1 MICKWCGAQL
11 APGKR
16 QCGRCGNEVSP
27 LSDCGGFYDLVPQAA
42 PEIPVAEVA
51 PPKAKANA
59 FLVVLCLLLA
69 AALVVS
75 ILSCASARA
84 ENRELTEELEE
95 MEERLEERDEEEL
108 PNIPT
113 KDQPA
118 GTEPLPTEPLPTEEP
133 VAEDATETE
142 A

>member
-11 APGKR
+11 VPGKR

-42 PEIPVAEVA
+42 PQIPVAEVA
-51 PPKAKANA
+51 PPKSKTNGLLA
-59 FLVVLCLLLA
+59 VLCLLLA

-75 ILSCASARA
+75 ILSCASVRA

-95 MEERLEERDEEEL
+95 MEERLEDMDEEEL
-108 PNIPT
+108 PTIPQ

-118 GTEPLPTEPLPTEEP
+118 VTEPAPTEEP
-133 VAEDATETE
+133 VAEATSETE